1 MYVSIHIYIYIHGK
15 EYKYKYMLFV
25 VRFFCIIIYPPYV
38 CSAPE
43 SRKGIGFPGTASAL
57 WVLIMKS
64 RSSKRAFPVI
74 K

>member
-1 MYVSIHIYIYIHGK
+1 MKKNTNINTCAYIHVHV
-15 EYKYKYMLFV
+15 FV
-25 VRFFCIIIYPPYV
+25 VLFFFCMIIYPPYV

-64 RSSKRAFPVI
+64 RSS
-74 K
+74 

>member
-1 MYVSIHIYIYIHGK
+1 MKKNTNINTCY
-15 EYKYKYMLFV
+15 LWFV
-25 VRFFCIIIYPPYV
+25 FFFCMIIYLPYV

-64 RSSKRAFPVI
+64 RSSKRAFPAI

>member
-1 MYVSIHIYIYIHGK
+1 MCVYTYSCICGS
-15 EYKYKYMLFV
+15 
-25 VRFFCIIIYPPYV
+25 FFCMIIYPPYV

-64 RSSKRAFPVI
+64 RSS
-74 K
+74 